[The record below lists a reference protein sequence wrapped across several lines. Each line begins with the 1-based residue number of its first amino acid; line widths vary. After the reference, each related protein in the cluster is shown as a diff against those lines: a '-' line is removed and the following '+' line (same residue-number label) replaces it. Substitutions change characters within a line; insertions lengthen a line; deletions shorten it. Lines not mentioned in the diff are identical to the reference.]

1 MSVSMLGSTAAR
13 LRPRRRDAV
22 LSYSA
27 AEEMVLYDGQ
37 SHAAISLN
45 LSAAAI
51 WELCDGSNSVDDII
65 AQLAE
70 AADEG
75 RHVVTT
81 DVQRTLHE
89 LHTLNLLVLE
99 TEDTGP

>member
-1 MSVSMLGSTAAR
+1 M
-13 LRPRRRDAV
+13 

-27 AEEMVLYDGQ
+27 AQEMVLYDGQ

-51 WELCDGSNSVDDII
+51 WELCDGSNSVGDII
-65 AQLAE
+65 VQLAE
-70 AADEG
+70 AVGEEE
-75 RHVVTT
+75 HVVET

-89 LHTLNLLVLE
+89 LYTLNLLVLQ